1 MSNHPVKPH
10 SKTTRPTPPEMLRGA
25 AGSFVGIA
33 LVALAD
39 QLVLGD
45 RDLLFM
51 IGAFGAS
58 AVLLYGAPY
67 SPLAQ
72 PYNVVVGHVVS
83 AVVGVGVFQIFGD
96 ANWISVALAVSLA
109 IAMMQLTRSTHPP
122 GGATAL
128 IAVASSQQ
136 IHDLGFMYVLYP
148 VATGALILVG
158 VAFISNNL
166 MSSRRWP
173 LYWV

>member
-1 MSNHPVKPH
+1 MKPH
-10 SKTTRPTPPEMLRGA
+10 SKTMRPTPPEIFRSA
-25 AGSFVGIA
+25 VGSFLGIA

-45 RDLLFM
+45 RELLFM

-58 AVLLYGAPY
+58 AVLVYGAPY

-72 PYNVVVGHVVS
+72 PYNVVVGHIVS
-83 AVVGVGVFQIFGD
+83 AVVGVGVFQIFGE
-96 ANWISVALAVSLA
+96 ASWVSVALAVSFA
-109 IAMMQLTRSTHPP
+109 IAAMQLTRSTHPP

-136 IHDLGFMYVLYP
+136 IHDLGFMYVVYP

-158 VAFISNNL
+158 VAFIVNNFMSN
-166 MSSRRWP
+166 RRWP